1 MVNDYSAYASI
12 RRGIAILGNFRRKMR
27 KISLR
32 TERYR
37 WPDLVLRARGTFSQ
51 QIIYFSRPKTPTY
64 LSQLFDV
71 EGSDK
76 GWGLGNI
83 GPPWPAHGYGDVYY
97 EHLRHLSEQEVSILE
112 IGIGTTNVSIPSNMS
127 SSGVPGAS
135 LRAMERF
142 FTAASIV
149 GLDVD
154 SDVLFSQG
162 RVSCYLVDQM
172 NPKTFENFWRAN
184 PSLEPSVVID
194 DGLHTYE
201 AARNSFENIF
211 PHLVPGGT
219 YWIEDL
225 RGRDLLIMF
234 DYLRKFGVAV
244 KLFLFARQKSSSLLM
259 VESR

>member
-1 MVNDYSAYASI
+1 MNDDSVYSLI
-12 RRGIAILGNFRRKMR
+12 RRGKAILGNFRRKMR
-27 KISLR
+27 KIFSK
-32 TERYR
+32 TENYW
-37 WPDLVLRARGTFSQ
+37 WPELVLRVRGKFSKQ
-51 QIIYFSRPKTPTY
+51 VVYFSRPKTPTY

-76 GWGLGNI
+76 GWGSGEI

-97 EHLRHLSEQEVSILE
+97 EHLSYLCEKEISILE

-135 LRAMERF
+135 LRAMESF

-162 RVSCYLVDQM
+162 RVSCCFVDQM
-172 NPKTFENFWRAN
+172 NVQTFENFWDAH
-184 PSLEPSVVID
+184 PSMEPTIAID

-201 AARNSFENIF
+201 AARNSFENVF
-211 PHLVPGGT
+211 PHLDRGGT

-225 RGRDLLIMF
+225 RGPELLRMF
-234 DYLRKFGVAV
+234 YYLRKSGVAV
-244 KLFLFARQKSSSLLM
+244 TLFLFARQKGSSLLM
-259 VESR
+259 VENR